1 MNKATLNNLIGFVP
15 ENDAER
21 EIFDSWRKD
30 VLNDYLQDSKS
41 TWSNGNFYLGG
52 FITMRPDDEI
62 TMKKIDEF
70 IDKYYRK
77 IFFVLLILIFF
88 NTCGNPNKV
97 TNKRLDALTTKID
110 SLQSITLNKKDL
122 QIEGL
127 KAEKRMIQ
135 STDRKM
141 LDVNRQAEIDK
152 EIEKLSK

>member
-1 MNKATLNNLIGFVP
+1 M
-15 ENDAER
+15 
-21 EIFDSWRKD
+21 
-30 VLNDYLQDSKS
+30 
-41 TWSNGNFYLGG
+41 
-52 FITMRPDDEI
+52 
-62 TMKKIDEF
+62 
-70 IDKYYRK
+70 DKHYRK
-77 IFFVLLILIFF
+77 VFFFLLLVIFM

-110 SLQSITLNKKDL
+110 SLQSTTASKKEL

>member
-1 MNKATLNNLIGFVP
+1 
-15 ENDAER
+15 
-21 EIFDSWRKD
+21 
-30 VLNDYLQDSKS
+30 
-41 TWSNGNFYLGG
+41 
-52 FITMRPDDEI
+52 
-62 TMKKIDEF
+62 MKKIDEF

-110 SLQSITLNKKDL
+110 SLQSTAVSKKDL
-122 QIEGL
+122 QIEGF

>member
-1 MNKATLNNLIGFVP
+1 MNKIN
-15 ENDAER
+15 
-21 EIFDSWRKD
+21 
-30 VLNDYLQDSKS
+30 
-41 TWSNGNFYLGG
+41 
-52 FITMRPDDEI
+52 
-62 TMKKIDEF
+62 EF
-70 IDKYYRK
+70 MDKHYRK
-77 IFFVLLILIFF
+77 VFFFLLLVIFM

-110 SLQSITLNKKDL
+110 SLQSTTASKKEL